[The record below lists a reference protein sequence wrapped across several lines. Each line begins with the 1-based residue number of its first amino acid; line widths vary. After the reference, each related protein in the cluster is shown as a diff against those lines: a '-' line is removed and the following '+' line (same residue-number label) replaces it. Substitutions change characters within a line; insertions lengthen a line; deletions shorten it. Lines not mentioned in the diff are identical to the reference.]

1 MKNIFR
7 KTVQKVRETAA
18 KVSHI
23 VKENQ
28 ELILSGVALA
38 AVGAS
43 LICII
48 RDARKMPAVDVDL
61 LNDDATALNAEVA
74 LTAFKHVQEA
84 FKTALKNGD
93 IDDKNRLKINPN
105 IVTRDDADLLS
116 DLRLY
121 NDASGMLNISYT
133 PDRKDWDTY
142 YMGRR
147 ESEKNVLNPK
157 TDKEVFGPIGYDAD
171 SLVKTFQHVYDAF
184 KAGFEASEDSPCVAV
199 NLGEHG
205 VTPFDADMLDLLG
218 LRKKGER
225 LVKLFYWSEDENAV
239 FGTRS

>member
-7 KTVQKVRETAA
+7 KAVQKVRNTTA
-18 KVSHI
+18 KVFNTI
-23 VKENQ
+23 RENPT
-28 ELILSGVALA
+28 LGVAA
-38 AVGAS
+38 AGVVLMLGGTIYKILKTDEEVNIS
-43 LICII
+43 N
-48 RDARKMPAVDVDL
+48 DPAG
-61 LNDDATALNAEVA
+61 ATALNAEVA
-74 LTAFKHVQEA
+74 LTVFKHVQEA
-84 FKTALKNGD
+84 FKTALENGD
-93 IDDKNRLKINPN
+93 IDDENRLKISPD

-116 DLRLY
+116 YLRLY
-121 NDASGMLNISYT
+121 NDTSGMLNISYT

-147 ESEKNVLNPK
+147 ESEKEVPNPK

-171 SLVKTFQHVYDAF
+171 SLAKTFQHVYDAF
-184 KAGFEASEDSPCVAV
+184 KAGYEASEESPCVAV

-205 VTPFDADMLDLLG
+205 VTPFDADVLDLLG

-225 LVKLFYWSEDENAV
+225 LVQLFYWSEDKHAV

>member
-7 KTVQKVRETAA
+7 KAVQKVRNTTT
-18 KVSHI
+18 KVFNTI
-23 VKENQ
+23 QEKP
-28 ELILSGVALA
+28 ELILAGVALA
-38 AVGAS
+38 AVSAS
-43 LICII
+43 LIGVMLEY
-48 RDARKMPAVDVDL
+48 RKTPDVDVDF
-61 LNDDATALNAEVA
+61 LNDDAMALNAKTA

-84 FKTALKNGD
+84 FKTALENGD
-93 IDDKNRLKINPN
+93 IDDENRLKISPD

-147 ESEKNVLNPK
+147 ESEKEVLNPK
-157 TDKEVFGPIGYDAD
+157 TDKEVFGPIGYDAG

-184 KAGFEASEDSPCVAV
+184 KAGCEASEDSPCVAV

-225 LVKLFYWSEDENAV
+225 LVKLFYWSEDKNAV

>member
-43 LICII
+43 LIGII
-48 RDARKMPAVDVDL
+48 RDARKTPSADVDW
-61 LNDDATALNAEVA
+61 LNNDAAALNTEVA
-74 LTAFKHVQEA
+74 LTAFEHVQEA

-93 IDDKNRLKINPN
+93 IDDENRLKISPD

-133 PDRKDWDTY
+133 PDRKDWNTY

-147 ESEKNVLNPK
+147 ESEKQVPNPK

-184 KAGFEASEDSPCVAV
+184 KAGYEASEESPCVAV